1 MGGKYIRLKASK
13 SFSIVLEQIIKL
25 SDDYQ
30 TWYNDFEKLLWNIS
44 TRKEILNCI
53 KTHFIDWKVFLKY
66 YWSIVKD
73 FWFSRSVKPKA
84 PLTVQFLLTFAD
96 FDTGL
101 PSQYRCRYCC
111 FCNLLYDVKNC
122 KFSFSLTMYCWG
134 SRFKIIFWFWCCNV
148 LFLPFFFF
156 FFSLQFLLNSAHK
169 T

>member
-111 FCNLLYDVKNC
+111 FLQFTVRC
-122 KFSFSLTMYCWG
+122 KKLQ
-134 SRFKIIFWFWCCNV
+134 IFFFTYNV
-148 LFLPFFFF
+148 LLRIPLQNYFLILMLQCFVSSFLFLF
-156 FFSLQFLLNSAHK
+156 LFSSILAQLCS
-169 T
+169 